1 MYHIFKAFTDI
12 VVEEPQTIGFLTEIL
27 NNTLTWVISLGG
39 AGVLAVSN
47 IMSKFLPSKD
57 FKVETWKEITDLKQL
72 FSVEKEKIEELETAQ
87 VEYQQVN
94 DELLIELAKLSPNTK
109 AKELLKKL
117 EEKKQE
123 LTIQQKIQDKVNS
136 AIKAVEEKTV
146 SILKKKE

>member
-57 FKVETWKEITDLKQL
+57 FKIETWKEITDLKQL

-87 VEYQQVN
+87 LEYQQVN

>member
-39 AGVLAVSN
+39 AGVLAISN

-87 VEYQQVN
+87 LEYQQVN

-136 AIKAVEEKTV
+136 AIKSVEEKTV

>member
-12 VVEEPQTIGFLTEIL
+12 VVEEPQTVGFLTEIL

>member
-1 MYHIFKAFTDI
+1 
-12 VVEEPQTIGFLTEIL
+12 
-27 NNTLTWVISLGG
+27 LGG

>member
-39 AGVLAVSN
+39 AGVLAISN

-87 VEYQQVN
+87 LEYQQVN